1 MGDKI
6 IYDTEF
12 LGSLPYGCKYAPAI
26 PCARRLNLDMSVF
39 DNLDLNK
46 YMSKIYKHD
55 EVRQREWTRYKA
67 FYQKGD
73 EQRLF
78 STEILAPCD
87 ADISRLTKEARA
99 ELEKCKVY
107 NKKQIIPMVKQLYVK
122 YGANVLLFYAL
133 DMVFWKYFR
142 HMESL
147 FSGIRILSSH
157 GIIQGEMRPLNI
169 VFDNENKRFLFSNF
183 MNSHDR
189 VSFYDR
195 TNLDVLGYPYFFFAP
210 EMKYAHMVYTN
221 SDLVKSQFT
230 YAVQTELVE
239 NKDIDI
245 YTQEFKTYTEQ
256 YFKKRVPSIFT
267 DLNNRVKDVRRR
279 DILKFAAQ
287 MNKRI
292 MQHIEPNKQRVF
304 EKEMALIAPAANVY
318 ALGATL
324 FECLLIAFKQSKDHH
339 KSRKQDNSS
348 SDKRDDGH
356 GRDLI
361 GWSPTTQPL
370 YEKLCMLISRMM
382 LANPFD
388 RISAN
393 DAYGQFMTLLGHV
406 QEIYRDENAIINSQ
420 NVPVFLEEYL
430 EEYNNINS
438 NSTRNNTKNRKI
450 HNNNNNNNAPFL
462 QKINLDAGMFG
473 MDINSK
479 INTKK
484 GNVTTKNSRKS
495 PLTFNTK
502 RQMDNSFNDFF

>member
-1 MGDKI
+1 MGGDNI
-6 IYDTEF
+6 GVYETEY

-26 PCARRLNLDMSVF
+26 PCARRLNLNVSVF
-39 DNLDLNK
+39 DNLDLTK

-55 EVRQREWTRYKA
+55 EIRQREWTRYKA

-73 EQRLF
+73 KQRLF
-78 STEILAPCD
+78 STELLAPCD
-87 ADISRLTKEARA
+87 ADISRLSKEAKK

-107 NKKQIIPMVKQLYVK
+107 NKKQSIPMVKQLYVK

-157 GIIQGEMRPLNI
+157 GIVQGEMRPLNI

-210 EMKYAHMVYTN
+210 EMKYAYMVYTN
-221 SDLVKSQFT
+221 TDLVRSQFT
-230 YAVQTELVE
+230 YAVQNELVE
-239 NKDIDI
+239 NKDIDV
-245 YTQEFKTYTEQ
+245 YTEDFKIYSEK
-256 YFKKRVPSIFT
+256 YFKNRVPVMFT
-267 DLNNRVKDVRRR
+267 DLNNRVRDVRRR
-279 DILKFAAQ
+279 DIVNFAAQ

-292 MQHIEPNKQRVF
+292 MQHIEPNKQWVF
-304 EKEMALIAPAANVY
+304 DREMALIAPAANVY

-324 FECLLIAFKQSKDHH
+324 FECLLIAFKRSKDRH
-339 KSRKQDNSS
+339 KTPKQNTNNHQ
-348 SDKRDDGH
+348 RNDGH

-361 GWSPTTQPL
+361 GWSPTTEPL

-388 RISAN
+388 RINAN
-393 DAYGQFMTLLGHV
+393 DAYGQFMSLLGHV
-406 QEIYRDENAIINSQ
+406 QEIYRDENAMLNSQ
-420 NVPVFLEEYL
+420 NVPVFLEEYF
-430 EEYNNINS
+430 
-438 NSTRNNTKNRKI
+438 
-450 HNNNNNNNAPFL
+450 NNNNSLNR
-462 QKINLDAGMFG
+462 QKQPI
-473 MDINSK
+473 
-479 INTKK
+479 
-484 GNVTTKNSRKS
+484 TTKS
-495 PLTFNTK
+495 PRRIVATSPNQNNKK
-502 RQMDNSFNDFF
+502 REMNNNSFNDFNDFF